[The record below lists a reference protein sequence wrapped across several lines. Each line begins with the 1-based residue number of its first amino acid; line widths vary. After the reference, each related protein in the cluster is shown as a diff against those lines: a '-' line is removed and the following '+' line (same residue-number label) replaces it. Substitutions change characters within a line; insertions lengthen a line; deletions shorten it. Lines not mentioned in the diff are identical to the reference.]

1 MKIFAINNEGYAY
14 ITGVNEEFIK
24 YVLQYIK
31 RRNKNMINN
40 ISEDLNENNINNR
53 SEIIGIIKNEFN
65 KEYSSL

>member
-1 MKIFAINNEGYAY
+1 
-14 ITGVNEEFIK
+14 
-24 YVLQYIK
+24 
-31 RRNKNMINN
+31 MINN